1 MLPSERTYQHAD
13 PPPMPPL
20 AAPPPSI
27 PRVEQHATISRP
39 PTRPKSH
46 WLLWWKIEPE
56 ELAKQVDEYKFL
68 EITQS
73 ARGISLL
80 CLAFAALVT
89 GLMAYF
95 RLAGL
100 DEWAFADV
108 GLALS
113 LGVFIYRGHKWAMIG
128 AMIYWTF
135 QKLVNISSAIQSPHP
150 NSGVVAVFWW
160 AIYMHAF
167 YLAFKTERTLDLRLK
182 AVNFENSQEPL
193 LSVMPN
199 ERMSKQP
206 SKGVAVLKI
215 CIGLLLLFVQ
225 LSSNN
230 RGLVIPDNPQAI
242 GFDIFG
248 CALYLFCLWAVG
260 TGVRALGTVRTKAT

>member
-1 MLPSERTYQHAD
+1 
-13 PPPMPPL
+13 
-20 AAPPPSI
+20 
-27 PRVEQHATISRP
+27 
-39 PTRPKSH
+39 
-46 WLLWWKIEPE
+46 
-56 ELAKQVDEYKFL
+56 
-68 EITQS
+68 
-73 ARGISLL
+73 
-80 CLAFAALVT
+80 
-89 GLMAYF
+89 
-95 RLAGL
+95 
-100 DEWAFADV
+100 
-108 GLALS
+108 
-113 LGVFIYRGHKWAMIG
+113 
-128 AMIYWTF
+128 
-135 QKLVNISSAIQSPHP
+135 
-150 NSGVVAVFWW
+150 
-160 AIYMHAF
+160 MHAF